1 MSVDKCNWYLISPG
15 TYTAIIDN
23 FFKNRD
29 AIVEERVAIKKKVKA
44 YGYVVRDDYVVA
56 WAFKKQPDL
65 SKWKVAPKRSQ
76 VGDSAI
82 AYVPTKKNELYDNLK
97 KVMSIRLPDGGD
109 FQKSLG
115 FSDWIFEVDMGQQIV
130 RWFHARIVND
140 KYFVG
145 VPKSFKKKLPKDFK
159 PIKTSEYLKEIGE

>member
-1 MSVDKCNWYLISPG
+1 M
-15 TYTAIIDN
+15 
-23 FFKNRD
+23 
-29 AIVEERVAIKKKVKA
+29 KA

-97 KVMSIRLPDGGD
+97 KSCL
-109 FQKSLG
+109 LG
-115 FSDWIFEVDMGQQIV
+115 CLMVVIFRKV
-130 RWFHARIVND
+130 
-140 KYFVG
+140 
-145 VPKSFKKKLPKDFK
+145 
-159 PIKTSEYLKEIGE
+159 